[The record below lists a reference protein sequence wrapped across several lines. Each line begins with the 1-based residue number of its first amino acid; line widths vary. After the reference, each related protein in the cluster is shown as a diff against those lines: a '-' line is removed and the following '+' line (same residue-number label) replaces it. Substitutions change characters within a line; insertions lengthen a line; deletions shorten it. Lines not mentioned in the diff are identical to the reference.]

1 MSPQKSITPRAW
13 TEMLLLA
20 AIWGA
25 SFVSIRMALDEIG
38 PLWAVAHR
46 VGWAAVALWAA
57 VLVMGLRVP
66 HDPRIWGAFLVMG
79 LLNNVIPFGLMAWGQ
94 LHIESGLTSILNAAT
109 AIFGVIA
116 AAIFFADERITL
128 RKAIGVLLGF
138 AGVATAIGLE
148 NLAQFDLRSLAQL
161 AVIGGTVSYALASVW
176 ARKTLSGQ
184 PPQVAAAGM
193 VTGATL
199 IMLPAAWILE
209 GPIDLSLAPRT
220 WAAIGYYALLGT
232 ALAYLLYYRVLG
244 MAGSGNLMLVT
255 LLIPPFAI
263 LLGALVLGETLRPAA
278 YAGFALLAGGL
289 LILNGRIW
297 RPRRRSARQGA
308 TST

>member
-25 SFVSIRMALDEIG
+25 SFVSIRVALDEIG

-46 VGWAAVALWAA
+46 VGWAMLALWGA
-57 VLVMGLRVP
+57 VLLMRLPVPRDLRV
-66 HDPRIWGAFLVMG
+66 WGAFLVMG
-79 LLNNVIPFGLMAWGQ
+79 LLNNVVPFGLMAWGQ

-116 AAIFFADERITL
+116 AAVFFADERITP
-128 RKAIGVLLGF
+128 RKAAGVMLGF

-148 NLAQFDLRSLAQL
+148 NLAQFDIRSLAQL

-176 ARKTLSGQ
+176 ARKMLSGQ

-193 VTGATL
+193 VTGSTL
-199 IMLPAAWILE
+199 IMLPVAWTFE
-209 GPIDLSLAPRT
+209 GPVDLSLGPRT

-263 LLGALVLGETLRPAA
+263 VLGALMLSEALRPAA
-278 YAGFALLAGGL
+278 YAGFALLAAGL

-308 TST
+308 NST